1 MRSERSVGGGDA
13 APTVT
18 GAGPAETLLPLTAR
32 PPTDVLCWQ
41 RGRPVTV
48 GRFLAE
54 VSALAG
60 RLPDRACAINLCT
73 DRYRAL
79 LGFAAALSRGQIT
92 LLSADRAPQRLRALA
107 ARYPDAH
114 VIADGPV
121 DTALP
126 VLRPGVAATPAGEQA
141 PTAPAIPAGRIA
153 AIAFTSGSTGEPTAH
168 PKPWGA
174 LVSGA
179 EAAAERFGLRAADSP
194 PAAVV
199 ATVPPQHMYGFE
211 TTLMLPLH
219 SAAAQVAGETFYPSD
234 VAEALA
240 SVPERRVLVTTP
252 LQLRALLAAG
262 TAALPPPPPLAA
274 VISATA
280 PLSPALAEAVERA
293 WNTQV
298 LEIYGAT
305 EAGSMAS
312 RRTVAEPDWLPYRTV
327 ALRPGGVTVAGLG
340 PVPLADALE
349 PTADPLRASRFRLLG
364 RESDV
369 VKLGGRR
376 ASLAELNRLLLAVE
390 GVEDGVFLA
399 PDDLESNPAARLSAF
414 VVAPNRTAEDIL
426 AALRGRVEAIFL
438 PRPVVLV
445 SALPRD
451 GLGKLPRRALLE
463 LRRAANAR

>member
-1 MRSERSVGGGDA
+1 MPPAMPPPVEPFVG
-13 APTVT
+13 V
-18 GAGPAETLLPLTAR
+18 AGPEGGLPLTGR
-32 PPTDVLCWQ
+32 PPSDVLCW
-41 RGRPVTV
+41 RGGQAITV

-54 VSALAG
+54 VAALAA
-60 RLPDRACAINLCT
+60 RLPDRAHAINLCT

-79 LGFAAALSRGQIT
+79 LGFAAALSRGQVT
-92 LLSADRAPQRLRALA
+92 LLCADRAPHRLRALA
-107 ARYPDAH
+107 ARFPDAH
-114 VIADGPV
+114 VVADGPV

-126 VLRPGVAATPAGEQA
+126 VLRPD
-141 PTAPAIPAGRIA
+141 TAPLPPAEDGTAPVPLIPAGQVA
-153 AIAFTSGSTGEPTAH
+153 AIAFTSGSTGEPAAH

-179 EAAAERFGLRAADSP
+179 EAAAERFGLRACDGP

-219 SAAAQVAGETFYPSD
+219 SAAAPVAGETFYPSD

-240 SVPERRVLVTTP
+240 SVPGRRVLVTTP
-252 LQLRALLAAG
+252 LQLRALLTAG
-262 TAALPPPPPLAA
+262 IAPLPLAA

-280 PLSPALAEAVERA
+280 PLSAALADAVELA
-293 WNTQV
+293 WDAPV

-312 RRTVAEPDWLPYRTV
+312 RRTVADPDWLPYRTV
-327 ALRPGGVTVAGLG
+327 SLHPGGVAVSGLG

-349 PTADPLRASRFRLLG
+349 PSAAGRFRLLG

-376 ASLAELNRLLLAVE
+376 ASLAELNRLLLGVD

-399 PDDLESNPAARLSAF
+399 PDDLERNPAARLSAF
-414 VVAPNRTAEDIL
+414 VVAPGRTAEDII
-426 AALRGRVEAIFL
+426 AALRGQMEPIFL

-445 SALPRD
+445 PALPRD

-463 LRRAANAR
+463 LRRAAVAR

>member
-1 MRSERSVGGGDA
+1 MPPVEPGM
-13 APTVT
+13 T
-18 GAGPAETLLPLTAR
+18 GPEGCRLPLTAR
-32 PPTDVLCWQ
+32 PASDVLCW
-41 RGRPVTV
+41 RGGRAITV

-54 VSALAG
+54 VAALAA
-60 RLPDRACAINLCT
+60 RLPDRPYAINLCT

-79 LGFAAALSRGQIT
+79 LGFAAALSRGQVT
-92 LLSADRAPQRLRALA
+92 LLCADRAPQRLRALA
-107 ARYPDAH
+107 ARFPHAH
-114 VIADGPV
+114 VVADGPV

-126 VLRPGVAATPAGEQA
+126 VLRPDSASPPATEGE
-141 PTAPAIPAGRIA
+141 TAPAPLIPAEQVA
-153 AIAFTSGSTGEPTAH
+153 AIAFTSGSTGEPAAH
-168 PKPWGA
+168 AKPWGA

-179 EAAAERFGLRAADSP
+179 EAAAERFALRASDGP

-240 SVPERRVLVTTP
+240 AVPARRVLVTTP

-262 TAALPPPPPLAA
+262 TAPPPLAA
-274 VISATA
+274 IISATA

-293 WNTQV
+293 WDAPV

-312 RRTVAEPDWLPYRTV
+312 RRTVDDPDWLPYRGV
-327 ALRPGGVTVAGLG
+327 SLHPGGVTVAGLG

-349 PTADPLRASRFRLLG
+349 PTAAGRFRLLG

-376 ASLAELNRLLLAVE
+376 ASLAELNRLLLAVD

-399 PDDLESNPAARLSAF
+399 PEDLESNPAARLSAF
-414 VVAPNRTAEDIL
+414 VVAPGRTAEDIL
-426 AALRGRVEAIFL
+426 SALRVRTEAIFL

-445 SALPRD
+445 PALPRD

-463 LRRAANAR
+463 LRRAAVAR

>member
-1 MRSERSVGGGDA
+1 MPPPAEPAPGGEGIPLTGRPRSEA
-13 APTVT
+13 
-18 GAGPAETLLPLTAR
+18 
-32 PPTDVLCWQ
+32 LCW
-41 RGRPVTV
+41 RGGRAVSV

-54 VSALAG
+54 AAVLAA
-60 RLPDRACAINLCT
+60 RLPDRPYAVNLCA

-79 LGFAAALSRGQIT
+79 LGFAAALIRGQVT
-92 LLSADRAPQRLRALA
+92 LLCADRAPQRLRALA
-107 ARYPDAH
+107 GLFPDAH
-114 VIADGPV
+114 AIADGPV
-121 DTALP
+121 DTGLP
-126 VLRPGVAATPAGEQA
+126 VLRPDADPAAPAEDA
-141 PTAPAIPAGRIA
+141 TAPVPLIPAGRIA
-153 AIAFTSGSTGEPTAH
+153 AIGFTSGSTGEPAAH

-174 LVSGA
+174 LVAAA
-179 EAAAERFGLRAADSP
+179 EAAAERFGLRAADGP

-211 TTLMLPLH
+211 TTVMLPLH

-240 SVPERRVLVTTP
+240 SVPGRRVLVTTP
-252 LQLRALLAAG
+252 LQLRAILAAG
-262 TAALPPPPPLAA
+262 IAPPPLAA
-274 VISATA
+274 VVSATA
-280 PLSPALAEAVERA
+280 PLSTALAGAVERA
-293 WNTQV
+293 WDV
-298 LEIYGAT
+298 PVMEIYGAT

-312 RRTVAEPDWLPYRTV
+312 RRTVDDPDWLPYRTV
-327 ALRPGGVTVAGLG
+327 SLRRGGVAVAGLG

-349 PTADPLRASRFRLLG
+349 PSPDPGRAGRFRLLG

-376 ASLAELNRLLLAVE
+376 ASLTELNRLLLGVE

-414 VVAPNRTAEDIL
+414 AVAPGRAAEDIVS
-426 AALRGRVEAIFL
+426 ALRGRMEAIFL

-445 SALPRD
+445 PALPRD
-451 GLGKLPRRALLE
+451 ALGKLPRRALLE

>member
-1 MRSERSVGGGDA
+1 MPSDRTPA
-13 APTVT
+13 VT
-18 GAGPAETLLPLTAR
+18 GAGAADTLLPLTPR
-32 PPTDVLCWQ
+32 PPTDVLCWR
-41 RGRPVTV
+41 RGKPVTV

-54 VSALAG
+54 VAALAP
-60 RLPDRACAINLCT
+60 RLPDRAHAINLCT

-107 ARYPDAH
+107 ARYPDAQ

-121 DTALP
+121 ETTLP
-126 VLRPGVAATPAGEQA
+126 VLRPDVAATRADEDEAPA
-141 PTAPAIPAGRIA
+141 APAIPAGRIA

-179 EAAAERFGLRAADSP
+179 EAAAERFGLRAADGP

-219 SAAAQVAGETFYPSD
+219 SAVAQVAGETFYPSD

-262 TAALPPPPPLAA
+262 SALPPPPPLAA

-280 PLSPALAEAVERA
+280 PLSPILAEAVERA

-312 RRTVAEPDWLPYRTV
+312 RRTVAEPDWLPYRGV
-327 ALRPGGVTVAGLG
+327 ALHPGGVTVAGLG

-349 PTADPLRASRFRLLG
+349 PTADPLRAGRFRLLG

-426 AALRGRVEAIFL
+426 AALRGRMEAIFL

-445 SALPRD
+445 PALPRD
-451 GLGKLPRRALLE
+451 GLGKLPHRALLE

>member
-1 MRSERSVGGGDA
+1 MPPAEPGGGI
-13 APTVT
+13 
-18 GAGPAETLLPLTAR
+18 PLTRR
-32 PPTDVLCWQ
+32 PPSDVLCR
-41 RGRPVTV
+41 RGGGAVTV

-54 VSALAG
+54 AAALAET
-60 RLPDRACAINLCT
+60 LPDRPYAINLCA

-79 LGFAAALSRGQIT
+79 LGFAAALWRGQTT
-92 LLSADRAPQRLRALA
+92 LLCADRAPQRLRALA
-107 ARYPDAH
+107 ARFPDSC
-114 VIADGPV
+114 VVADGPV

-126 VLRPGVAATPAGEQA
+126 VLRPDSAPATAREDA
-141 PTAPAIPAGRIA
+141 PPPAIPADRIA
-153 AIAFTSGSTGEPTAH
+153 AVGFTSGSTGEPAAH
-168 PKPWGA
+168 AKPWGA
-174 LVSGA
+174 LVLAA
-179 EAAAERFGLRAADSP
+179 EAAAERFALRVEDGP

-211 TTLMLPLH
+211 TTVMLPLH

-240 SVPERRVLVTTP
+240 AVPERRVLVTTP

-262 TAALPPPPPLAA
+262 AAPPPLAA
-274 VISATA
+274 AISATA

-293 WNTQV
+293 WNCPV
-298 LEIYGAT
+298 MEIYGAT

-312 RRTVAEPDWLPYRTV
+312 RRTVADPDWLPYRGV
-327 ALRPGGVTVAGLG
+327 SLHPGGVLVPGLG

-349 PTADPLRASRFRLLG
+349 PSADGRFRLLG

-399 PDDLESNPAARLSAF
+399 PEDLESNPAARLSAF
-414 VVAPNRTAEDIL
+414 AVAPGRTAEAIVD
-426 AALRGRVEAIFL
+426 ALRGRMEAIFL
-438 PRPVVLV
+438 PRPVLLV
-445 SALPRD
+445 PALPRD

-463 LRRAANAR
+463 LRRAAGGGGGGR

>member
-1 MRSERSVGGGDA
+1 MPPRVEPSSAGAGGG
-13 APTVT
+13 V
-18 GAGPAETLLPLTAR
+18 PLTGR
-32 PPTDVLCWQ
+32 PRSDVLCW
-41 RGRPVTV
+41 RGGRAVTV

-54 VSALAG
+54 VAALAA
-60 RLPDRACAINLCT
+60 RFPDCAHAVNLCT

-79 LGFAAALSRGQIT
+79 LGFAAALSRGQVT
-92 LLSADRAPQRLRALA
+92 LLCADRAPQRLPALA
-107 ARYPDAH
+107 ARFPDAH

-126 VLRPGVAATPAGEQA
+126 VLRPDAAAASAPPAEDETAPVPIIPTKRVAAV
-141 PTAPAIPAGRIA
+141 
-153 AIAFTSGSTGEPTAH
+153 AFTSGSTGEPAAH
-168 PKPWGA
+168 AKPWGT

-179 EAAAERFGLRAADSP
+179 EAAAERFGLRAADGP

-211 TTLMLPLH
+211 TTVMLPLH
-219 SAAAQVAGETFYPSD
+219 SAAASEAGETFYPSD

-240 SVPERRVLVTTP
+240 SVPGRRVLVTTP
-252 LQLRALLAAG
+252 LQLRALVAAG
-262 TAALPPPPPLAA
+262 VAPPRLSA

-280 PLSPALAEAVERA
+280 PLSATLAEAVERA
-293 WNTQV
+293 WDV
-298 LEIYGAT
+298 AVMEIYGAT

-312 RRTVAEPDWLPYRTV
+312 RRTVADPDWLPYRTV
-327 ALRPGGVTVAGLG
+327 SLRPGGVTVEGLG

-349 PTADPLRASRFRLLG
+349 PSPDPLRAGRFRLLG

-376 ASLAELNRLLLAVE
+376 ASLAELNRLLLGVE

-414 VVAPNRTAEDIL
+414 VVAPDRTAEDIL
-426 AALRGRVEAIFL
+426 SALRGRVEAIFL

-445 SALPRD
+445 PALPRD
-451 GLGKLPRRALLE
+451 RLGKLPRRALLE
-463 LRRAANAR
+463 LRRAADAR

>member
-1 MRSERSVGGGDA
+1 MPPPVEPR
-13 APTVT
+13 P
-18 GAGPAETLLPLTAR
+18 GAGGAAIPLTNR
-32 PPTDVLCWQ
+32 PPSDVLCW
-41 RGRPVTV
+41 RGGRAVTV

-54 VSALAG
+54 AAALAA
-60 RLPDRACAINLCT
+60 RLPERAYAVNLCT

-79 LGFAAALSRGQIT
+79 LGFAAALIRGQET
-92 LLSADRAPQRLRALA
+92 LLCADRAPHRLRALA
-107 ARYPDAH
+107 ARFPDAH
-114 VIADGPV
+114 AIADGPV

-126 VLRPGVAATPAGEQA
+126 VLRPESGALLAEGEVALA
-141 PTAPAIPAGRIA
+141 PSIPAERVA
-153 AIAFTSGSTGEPTAH
+153 AIAFTSGSTGEPAAH
-168 PKPWGA
+168 AKPWGA

-179 EAAAERFGLRAADSP
+179 EAAAERFGLRAADGP

-211 TTLMLPLH
+211 TTVMLPLH
-219 SAAAQVAGETFYPSD
+219 SAAASVSGETFYPSD

-262 TAALPPPPPLAA
+262 VAPPRLAT

-280 PLSPALAEAVERA
+280 PLSTALADAVERA
-293 WNTQV
+293 WDASV
-298 LEIYGAT
+298 MEIYGAT

-312 RRTVAEPDWLPYRTV
+312 RRTVADPDWLPYRTV
-327 ALRPGGVTVAGLG
+327 SLHPGGVAVAGLG

-349 PTADPLRASRFRLLG
+349 PSPDRAGRFRLLG

-376 ASLAELNRLLLAVE
+376 ASLAELNRLLLGVE

-414 VVAPNRTAEDIL
+414 VVAPDRAAEDIL
-426 AALRGRVEAIFL
+426 SALRGRVEAIFL

-445 SALPRD
+445 PALPRD